1 MFEELNRRKAVVYVH
16 PAEAPCCTPQTLTYE
31 KPPMS
36 TAWMEF
42 PTNTARTILS
52 LWNNQTQRRLPDVK
66 FIFSH
71 GGGLT
76 PLLLGRIAGFDDW
89 RSVGPERMK
98 QLFPDGVYAEYAK
111 FYFECA
117 QAFAPEA
124 FELIRK
130 VTPATHLLFGSDFTY
145 FPVAHSVALFD
156 KLSMPE
162 SLRRKI
168 ASENIGVMLPRWK
181 A

>member
-1 MFEELNRRKAVVYVH
+1 MLKADGIGLATEYGPLWLGDPKFEPVFQELNRRKAVVYVH

-52 LWNNQTQRRLPDVK
+52 LWDNQTQRRLPDVR

-117 QAFAPEA
+117 QALRAGG
-124 FELIRK
+124 IRVDPK
-130 VTPATHLLFGSDFTY
+130 GYARHPPAVRKRFYLLSGGAQRSF
-145 FPVAHSVALFD
+145 V
-156 KLSMPE
+156 
-162 SLRRKI
+162 R
-168 ASENIGVMLPRWK
+168 
-181 A
+181 